1 MLAAGC
7 YSSLMFKSLDA
18 LIGFATVM
26 LVLSLVVTVLTQIV
40 ANFLKLRS
48 QHLRHGVL
56 QIFLQLGWEFAN
68 DRAKTLAREI
78 IGGKDAITREDLI
91 ENLLMLAQNTPELKT
106 RIAALVP
113 AFDPPALLARLR
125 RATLELSVER
135 PDLAAAVVRSTA
147 IARSPV
153 SGLASEVFGVFDST
167 MDRVSERF
175 TSQSRKLVAF
185 FGIALALVLPL
196 DTFDLLQRFA
206 RSDAARGQAVALAQT
221 LTVNEPSARVAF
233 EKLQASEIIVV
244 PASPAEWLARWQ
256 KVNYL
261 GVAASALLLTLGAPF
276 WFQVLK
282 DLLKLRSA
290 VAGQESQDRAQ
301 RQATLTDSPPS
312 PASERGAL

>member
-1 MLAAGC
+1 
-7 YSSLMFKSLDA
+7 MFRSLDA

-56 QIFLQLGWEFAN
+56 QVFLQLGWEFAGE
-68 DRAKTLAREI
+68 RAKALAREI
-78 IGGKDAITREDLI
+78 VSGRDAITREDLI
-91 ENLLMLAQNTPELKT
+91 ENLLALAQNTPELKNK
-106 RIAALVP
+106 IAALVP
-113 AFDPPALLARLR
+113 AFDPPALLAHLR

-135 PDLAAAVVRSTA
+135 PDLAMSAVRSTA
-147 IARSPV
+147 MARTPV

-167 MDRVSERF
+167 MDQISEGF
-175 TSQSRKLVAF
+175 TSQSKKLVAF
-185 FGIALALVLPL
+185 FGIALALALPL

-206 RSDAARGQAVALAQT
+206 RSDAARDQAVALAQT
-221 LTVNEPSARVAF
+221 LTANASSASVAF
-233 EKLQASEIIVV
+233 AKLQAAEIIVI
-244 PASPAEWLARWQ
+244 PSTPAEWLARWQ
-256 KVNYL
+256 EVNCL
-261 GVAASALLLTLGAPF
+261 GVACGALLLTLGAPF

-301 RQATLTDSPPS
+301 RQAALTDSPP
-312 PASERGAL
+312 PPNGERGAV